1 MTGTLHPQ
9 VPLAAGTRA
18 LVLGL
23 GRTGLSAARYLDRK
37 GLTVRVADTRAN
49 PPGADAL
56 RANVPAAELRTG
68 AFNPSLLDDVA
79 QVVISPGLSLQEAVV
94 HEALERGLP
103 VVGDIE
109 LFAREARAPVA
120 AITGTNGKSTVT
132 TLVAELANAGGRR
145 AMAGGNLGE
154 PALDLLQHSTPDL
167 YVLELSSFQLE
178 TTHSLRTVTS
188 TVLNVTPDHMDRYA
202 SLEAYGAAKARIF
215 DGCGVAV
222 INADDPVV
230 RGMPRPGQSVVSFSL
245 ESHAADYTLEHR
257 PAPMIVRRGEP
268 LLPLAAMRLQGLH
281 NAANAMAALAMAE
294 ALELP
299 LAPALEALCAF
310 AGLPHRSQ
318 WVADVRGVHYVNDS
332 KGTNVG
338 ATLAAVRGLAG
349 PLVVI
354 AGGDGKNQDFSE
366 LRDAFRGKVRH
377 VVLIGRDAPALAATL
392 AGVCATERA
401 SDMPA
406 AVRAAQAVAQPG
418 DTVLLSPA
426 CASLDMFRD
435 YSHRGDEFTAT
446 VRSLAA

>member
-49 PPGADAL
+49 PPGVDAL
-56 RANVPAAELRTG
+56 RADVPAAELQTG

-94 HEALERGLP
+94 QEALERGLP

-109 LFAREARAPVA
+109 LFAREARAPIA

-145 AMAGGNLGE
+145 AVAGGNLGD
-154 PALDLLQHSTPDL
+154 PALDLLARPTPDL

-178 TTHSLRTVTS
+178 TTHSLHTVTS
-188 TVLNVTPDHMDRYA
+188 AVLNVTPDHMDRYA

-215 DGCGVAV
+215 DGCDVAV

-281 NAANAMAALAMAE
+281 NAANAMAALALAE

-299 LAPALEALCAF
+299 LAPALDALCAF

-318 WVADVRGVHYVNDS
+318 WVADVGGVRYVNDS

-366 LRDAFRGKVRH
+366 LREAFRGKVRH

-435 YSHRGDEFTAT
+435 YSHRGDEFTAI

>member
-1 MTGTLHPQ
+1 MTGTPHTLA
-9 VPLAAGTRA
+9 PLAAGTRA

-37 GLTVRVADTRAN
+37 GLTLRVADTRAN
-49 PPGADAL
+49 PPGVDAL
-56 RANVPAAELRTG
+56 RADVPAAELRTG
-68 AFNPSLLDDVA
+68 AFHSSLLDDVA
-79 QVVISPGLSLQEAVV
+79 QVVISPGLSLQEPVV
-94 HEALERGLP
+94 REALERGLP

-109 LFAREARAPVA
+109 FFAREARAPVA
-120 AITGTNGKSTVT
+120 AVTGTNGKSTVT
-132 TLVAELANAGGRR
+132 TLVAEIANAGGRR
-145 AMAGGNLGE
+145 AVAGGNLGE
-154 PALDLLQHSTPDL
+154 PALDLLERPTPDL

-178 TTHSLRTVTS
+178 TTHSLRTVTA

-202 SLEAYGAAKARIF
+202 SLAAYGAAKARIF
-215 DGCGVAV
+215 DGCEVAV

-230 RGMPRPGQSVVSFSL
+230 RDMPRPGQSVLSFSL
-245 ESHAADYTLEHR
+245 ESRDADFTLER
-257 PAPMIVRRGEP
+257 SPAPMIVRRGAP

-299 LAPALEALCAF
+299 LAPALDALCAF

-318 WVADVRGVHYVNDS
+318 WVADVCGVRYVNDS

-338 ATLAAVRGLAG
+338 ATLAAVQGMAG

-354 AGGDGKNQDFSE
+354 AGGDGKNQDFSG
-366 LRDAFRGKVRH
+366 LRAAFRGKVRH
-377 VVLIGRDAPALAATL
+377 VVLIGRDAPALEATL

-435 YSHRGDEFTAT
+435 YTHRGDEFAAA

>member
-56 RANVPAAELRTG
+56 RADVPAAELRTG

-167 YVLELSSFQLE
+167 YVLELSSF
-178 TTHSLRTVTS
+178 
-188 TVLNVTPDHMDRYA
+188 
-202 SLEAYGAAKARIF
+202 
-215 DGCGVAV
+215 
-222 INADDPVV
+222 
-230 RGMPRPGQSVVSFSL
+230 
-245 ESHAADYTLEHR
+245 
-257 PAPMIVRRGEP
+257 
-268 LLPLAAMRLQGLH
+268 
-281 NAANAMAALAMAE
+281 
-294 ALELP
+294 
-299 LAPALEALCAF
+299 
-310 AGLPHRSQ
+310 
-318 WVADVRGVHYVNDS
+318 
-332 KGTNVG
+332 
-338 ATLAAVRGLAG
+338 
-349 PLVVI
+349 
-354 AGGDGKNQDFSE
+354 
-366 LRDAFRGKVRH
+366 
-377 VVLIGRDAPALAATL
+377 
-392 AGVCATERA
+392 
-401 SDMPA
+401 
-406 AVRAAQAVAQPG
+406 
-418 DTVLLSPA
+418 
-426 CASLDMFRD
+426 
-435 YSHRGDEFTAT
+435 
-446 VRSLAA
+446 